1 MDRILARR
9 HAANILRPL
18 VGDVAGANTIHSA
31 FMPRSR
37 FFWARLAFVVCAI
50 LSPLLGHA
58 AKKKQLP
65 AVRWTAGAPGCA
77 FERGE
82 DGRYRWT
89 MTENDL
95 AITLLVDS
103 QELTK
108 SRRRF
113 YHLLG
118 VYVSVTYTGQD
129 KFEFPADVRI
139 DFVRHHDVLE
149 GFMDPTELST
159 KLQNDVDTLV
169 FETERQIK
177 KNPKITEEKTARL
190 REYEKEAAEFIEF
203 LSTQGLEPNAV
214 TLNPGNPEAHG
225 WVFFATSNK
234 WIGPWKDREDF
245 ILGVWMKDRVW
256 QFPFSLP
263 PTEGDLI
270 LRKPP
275 E

>member
-1 MDRILARR
+1 
-9 HAANILRPL
+9 
-18 VGDVAGANTIHSA
+18 
-31 FMPRSR
+31 MPRSC
-37 FFWARLAFVVCAI
+37 FFWAKLAFPSCAI
-50 LSPLLGHA
+50 LSGAILSPMLSHA
-58 AKKKQLP
+58 EKQKPLP

-77 FERGE
+77 FERGD

-89 MTENDL
+89 MTGKDL
-95 AITLLVDS
+95 TVTLLVDS

-118 VYVSVTYTGQD
+118 AYVSATYTGQD

-149 GFMDPTELST
+149 AYMDPTELSNR
-159 KLQNDVDTLV
+159 LQNDIDTLV

-177 KNPKITEEKTARL
+177 KNPKITDEKTAYL

-203 LSTQGLEPNAV
+203 LSTQSLDPAGA
-214 TLNPGNPEAHG
+214 TLTPGNPEAHG
-225 WVFFATSNK
+225 WVFFATSSK
-234 WIGPWKDREDF
+234 WIGPWKAREDF
-245 ILGVWMKDRVW
+245 ILGVWMKDKVW

-263 PTEGDLI
+263 PAEGDLI

>member
-1 MDRILARR
+1 MRPAS
-9 HAANILRPL
+9 RPL
-18 VGDVAGANTIHSA
+18 RRDVAGAKAIHSA
-31 FMPRSR
+31 LMPRPSLY
-37 FFWARLAFVVCAI
+37 WARLALAVCAI
-50 LSPLLGHA
+50 LSPALGVA
-58 AKKKQLP
+58 GKQQLP
-65 AVRWTAGAPGCA
+65 AVRWTAGSPGCT
-77 FERGE
+77 FERRD
-82 DGRYRWT
+82 DGKYLWT
-89 MTENDL
+89 MTGSDL
-95 AITLLVDS
+95 TITLLVDS

-113 YHLLG
+113 YRLLG
-118 VYVSVTYTGQD
+118 MYLSVTYTGQD

-149 GFMDPTELST
+149 AYMDPTELSNQ
-159 KLQNDVDTLV
+159 LQNDVDTKV

-177 KNPKITEEKTARL
+177 KNPAIADEKTALL
-190 REYEKEAAEFIEF
+190 REYQKEAAEFIEF
-203 LSTQGLEPNAV
+203 LSTQSLDPNTV

-234 WIGPWKDREDF
+234 WIGPWKEREDF
-245 ILGVWMKDRVW
+245 ILGVWMKDKVW

-263 PTEGDLI
+263 PMKGDLI

>member
-1 MDRILARR
+1 ML
-9 HAANILRPL
+9 
-18 VGDVAGANTIHSA
+18 
-31 FMPRSR
+31 RSR
-37 FFWARLAFVVCAI
+37 FSWATLAFSVCAI
-50 LSPLLGHA
+50 LSCATLLPTLSHA
-58 AKKKQLP
+58 SQKKELP

-77 FERGE
+77 FERGD

-89 MTENDL
+89 MTGKDL
-95 AITLLVDS
+95 TVTLLVDS

-118 VYVSVTYTGQD
+118 VYVAVTYTGQD

-149 GFMDPTELST
+149 GFEDPAELSN
-159 KLQNDVDTLV
+159 KLQNDIDTKV

-177 KNPKITEEKTARL
+177 KNPKITEEKTALL
-190 REYEKEAAEFIEF
+190 REYEKVAAEFIEF
-203 LSTQGLEPNAV
+203 VSTQALDPNTV
-214 TLNPGNPEAHG
+214 ILTPGNPEAHG

-234 WIGPWKDREDF
+234 WIGPWKEREDF
-245 ILGVWMKDRVW
+245 ILGVWMKDKVW